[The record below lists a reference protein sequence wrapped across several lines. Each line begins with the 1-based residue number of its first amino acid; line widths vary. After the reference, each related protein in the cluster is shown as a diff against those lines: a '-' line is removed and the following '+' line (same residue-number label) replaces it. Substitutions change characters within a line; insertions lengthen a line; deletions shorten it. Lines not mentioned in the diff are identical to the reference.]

1 MEEKDVE
8 NYIPEDDLICV
19 RLSEDVLENI
29 EIDVNEDANKNI
41 NNAGLDF
48 LEDGNDNTDNNNKQS
63 WLYLLDLNNIYSD
76 SSNIDS
82 TANNNQ
88 NIQNYN

>member
-1 MEEKDVE
+1 MSGRKNEE
-8 NYIPEDDLICV
+8 NYIPEDDLICL
-19 RLSEDVLENI
+19 RLSEEVFKNI

-63 WLYLLDLNNIYSD
+63 
-76 SSNIDS
+76 
-82 TANNNQ
+82 
-88 NIQNYN
+88 

>member
-1 MEEKDVE
+1 ME

-63 WLYLLDLNNIYSD
+63 
-76 SSNIDS
+76 
-82 TANNNQ
+82 
-88 NIQNYN
+88 